1 VKKKKILIFGGSGF
15 LASHLCDELNKRKY
29 QVKIFDFKKSPFLK
43 NGQKIILGDILDS
56 KKVINAC
63 KGVDIIYHFAAV
75 ADLREANEKHLKAIK
90 TNIFGTVNILEG
102 AVKNNVKKIIFASSI
117 YARSQ
122 QGGFYS
128 TTKLSSEMIIER
140 YCEKYPLKFIIL
152 RFGSLYGVRSN
163 YFNPI
168 RNFILQAIKKK
179 KIVRFSDGKEIRN
192 YIHVNDLKKIC
203 LDVLEKKFE
212 NKHINILGT
221 KATSVR
227 NIIFIIKKIIPN
239 IKIIFKNK
247 KMIYN
252 YKKNPF
258 TYKIRKGITLRPK
271 KEYNI
276 RLGIKDLIE
285 QIKKKSR

>member
-1 VKKKKILIFGGSGF
+1 MKKKKILIFGGSGF
-15 LASHLCDELNKRKY
+15 LASHLCDGFNKKKY
-29 QVKIFDFKKSPFLK
+29 DVKIFDFKRSSYLK
-43 NGQKIILGDILDS
+43 KGQKIIIGDIMNF
-56 KKVINAC
+56 KKVLKAC
-63 KGVDIIYHFAAV
+63 NGIDIIYHFAAV
-75 ADLREANEKHLKAIK
+75 ADLKEANEKHLKAIK
-90 TNIFGTVNILEG
+90 TNILGTVNILE
-102 AVKNNVKKIIFASSI
+102 AAIKTKVKKLIFASSI

-152 RFGSLYGVRSN
+152 RFGSLYGSRFN
-163 YFNPI
+163 KFNPI
-168 RNFILQAIKKK
+168 GNFIFQAIRQK
-179 KIVRFSDGKEIRN
+179 KIIRFSDGKEIRN

-203 LDVLEKKFE
+203 LEVLKKKFE
-212 NKHINILGT
+212 NKYINIFGG

-227 NIIFIIKKIIPN
+227 NIINIIKRLIPN
-239 IKIIFKNK
+239 VEVIFRNK

-271 KEYNI
+271 NEYN
-276 RLGIKDLIE
+276 LNSGIKNLIE
-285 QIKKKSR
+285 EIKKNT

>member
-1 VKKKKILIFGGSGF
+1 MKKKKILIFGGSGF
-15 LASHLCDELNKRKY
+15 LASHLCDELNKKNY
-29 QVKIFDFKKSPFLK
+29 QVKIFDFKRSPFLK
-43 NGQKIILGDILDS
+43 KDQKIILGDILDS
-56 KKVINAC
+56 KKVLKAC
-63 KGVDIIYHFAAV
+63 KEVDIIYHFAAV
-75 ADLREANEKHLKAIK
+75 ADLKEANEKHLKAIK
-90 TNIFGTVNILEG
+90 TNIFGTVNILEA

-140 YCEKYPLKFIIL
+140 YSEKFPIKFIIL
-152 RFGSLYGVRSN
+152 RFGSLYGSRSN

-168 RNFILQAIKKK
+168 RNFILQALKKK

-203 LDVLEKKFE
+203 LDVLNKKYE
-212 NKHINILGT
+212 NKHINILGS

-227 NIIFIIKKIIPN
+227 NIIFIIKKLIPN

-271 KEYNI
+271 KEYNLN
-276 RLGIKDLIE
+276 LGIKNLIE
-285 QIKKKSR
+285 QIKKNT